1 MGASLPGLRSTLLN
15 DRIFYQ
21 PQFPLYS
28 HVARSCIEVCQACV
42 TECEKHLMFE
52 AKRTLGFSRTS

>member
-1 MGASLPGLRSTLLN
+1 M
-15 DRIFYQ
+15 
-21 PQFPLYS
+21 
-28 HVARSCIEVCQACV
+28 EVCQACV